1 METIVRMATQEP
13 TLKARIAEEM
23 KQALK
28 AGEKVRLGTLR
39 MLSAA
44 VKNRE
49 VELRHELSDDE
60 VVEMAVREAKRRDE
74 AIEAYGKAGREDLAS
89 REREEREVL
98 EPYLPARLTPQE
110 LGALLDEAFAA
121 TGATGPGDMGKVMGF
136 VMSRARGKVDGTI
149 VQAMVRERLPG

>member
-1 METIVRMATQEP
+1 VGSEP
-13 TLKARIAEEM
+13 ATLKARIADEM

-49 VELRHELSDDE
+49 VELRRELTDDE
-60 VVEMAVREAKRRDE
+60 VVEAAVRERKRRTE
-74 AIEAYGKAGREDLAS
+74 ALEAYERAGREDLAA

-98 EPYLPARLTPQE
+98 EAYVPRDLSGQE
-110 LGALLDEAFAA
+110 VAALVDEAIAA
-121 TGATGPGDMGKVMGF
+121 TGASGPGDMGKVMGF
-136 VMSRARGKVDGTI
+136 VMGRARGRVDGGA
-149 VQAMVRERLPG
+149 VQALVRARLGA